1 MDERTRILVCVSASV
16 ASNCVSC
23 FRHYAGKAEA
33 AGVDPADV
41 REAVT
46 MGAQVKAGAHAILM
60 AAVDAQTGRPGAAG
74 EPSCCGPTPGG
85 SCCP

>member
-1 MDERTRILVCVSASV
+1 MDERTRILVCLGASV

-23 FRHYAGKAEA
+23 FRHYARKAEE
-33 AGVDPADV
+33 AGVDPAEV
-41 REAVT
+41 REAVA

-60 AAVDAQTGRPGAAG
+60 AAVDDVTGQAGARG